1 MCPTPLSSRNNEP
14 VMSTPT
20 RIAETSPWTPFE
32 DRRRARD
39 EKREAVLRMAVRL
52 FLEDGYHRTP
62 LARVAERLNITKPA
76 LYNYFRSKEDIL
88 HELYRQGDEQYEAS
102 FGRIERGE
110 GDGLHKLREFIRAY
124 ARIMTTDRG
133 MCFARLDDR
142 ELGEEARAAVRQSKR
157 RYDLAFRKQIERGI
171 EDGSVLPC
179 DPKLVAF
186 AIGGALNGIADWY
199 RPDGALSVETIADE
213 FALRLTDGLA
223 AKRSAYPAEAK
234 ADPEGQKGLTASNSD
249 RPGPAGGNSKRP
261 GGNRCPR

>member
-1 MCPTPLSSRNNEP
+1 MGVVKAVSE
-14 VMSTPT
+14 
-20 RIAETSPWTPFE
+20 ASPWTPFE

-52 FLEDGYHRTP
+52 FLEEGYHRTP

-76 LYNYFRSKEDIL
+76 LYNYFRSKEEIL

-102 FGRIERGE
+102 FGQIERGE
-110 GDGLHKLREFIRAY
+110 GDGLHKLRELIRAY

-142 ELGEEARAAVRQSKR
+142 VLGEEARAEVRRSKR
-157 RYDLAFRKQIERGI
+157 RYDLAFRNQIERGI

-179 DPKLVAF
+179 DPKLAAF

-199 RPDGALSVETIADE
+199 RPDGALTVETIADE
-213 FALRLTDGLA
+213 FALQLTEGYA
-223 AKRSAYPAEAK
+223 ARRSRTPASA
-234 ADPEGQKGLTASNSD
+234 GRS
-249 RPGPAGGNSKRP
+249 GPAGQEGADRGAVGASRSDRQFKPWRKQCS
-261 GGNRCPR
+261 RSTSTALTS